1 MAHQLGVIQE
11 TYQDDLQELVSIMES
26 QNQIIDKRVPVLKK
40 RRDLILGA
48 LKDFREGET
57 KLQDSKL
64 SCSTALFSSIHD
76 DTDQIQKLQDEIALK
91 DQQIQELKDLVE
103 TLHQKINRISICN
116 EEMQFELQK
125 QQQQQQQQAF
135 QRGNKLSQSM
145 IVPTLT
151 TSTEK
156 AQATLNKFVS
166 PITTNS
172 FKSIDSK
179 EPVSKEDM
187 RKMMRRISQQASAS
201 AYILAAKGDYTTL
214 AAAQEELQ
222 SQKSIG
228 SQKSLSNK

>member
-11 TYQDDLQELVSIMES
+11 TYQDDLQELISKMEC
-26 QNQIIDKRVPVLKK
+26 QNSIIDKRVPVLKK
-40 RRDLILGA
+40 RRDLLLGA
-48 LKDFREGET
+48 LKDCREGET

-91 DQQIQELKDLVE
+91 DQSIQELKDQVE
-103 TLHQKINRISICN
+103 TLHQKLNRIQICN

-125 QQQQQQQQAF
+125 QQQQQQAF

-145 IVPTLT
+145 IVPNLT

-166 PITTNS
+166 PITSNS
-172 FKSIDSK
+172 FKSIDNK